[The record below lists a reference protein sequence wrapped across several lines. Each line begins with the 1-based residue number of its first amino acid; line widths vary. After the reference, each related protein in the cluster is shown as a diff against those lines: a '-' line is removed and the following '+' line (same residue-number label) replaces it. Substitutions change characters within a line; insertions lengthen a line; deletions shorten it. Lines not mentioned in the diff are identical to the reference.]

1 MPDSTLSSASPWH
14 LAQVNIARMLAP
26 LDSPVMAGFVAK
38 LDEFNALA
46 DRSPGFVWRFQSES
60 GNATYLRPYDDDR
73 IIFNLSVWQTPDHLK
88 AYVYR
93 TGHADMIRQ
102 RQQWFEHRDE
112 AILAL
117 WWIPAGHLPAVDEA
131 KNRLAHLRQH
141 GATAHAFSF
150 RQIFPAP
157 SA

>member
-1 MPDSTLSSASPWH
+1 MPDSTRPVAPAWH
-14 LAQVNIARMLAP
+14 LAQVNIARMRAP

-46 DRSPGFVWRFQSES
+46 DRSPGFVWRFQSDS

-93 TGHADMIRQ
+93 TGHADLIRQ
-102 RQQWFEHRDE
+102 RQQWFEPSDE
-112 AILAL
+112 AILSL
-117 WWIPAGHLPAVDEA
+117 WWIPAGHIPTVDEA
-131 KNRLAHLRQH
+131 KARLAHLRQH
-141 GATAHAFSF
+141 GASAHAFGF
-150 RQIFPAP
+150 RALFPPPA
-157 SA
+157 